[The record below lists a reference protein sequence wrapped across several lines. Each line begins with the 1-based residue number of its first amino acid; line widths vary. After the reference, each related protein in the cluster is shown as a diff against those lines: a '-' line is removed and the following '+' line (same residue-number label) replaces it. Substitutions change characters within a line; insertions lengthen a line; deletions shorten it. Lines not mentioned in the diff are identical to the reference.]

1 MKKKRIHNFSANFL
15 QHAWN
20 WTLRAY
26 SEIECGKYLPIAIKC
41 SFRFR
46 IIENIREFVFN
57 EVSIKLKDRNIGY
70 STRYYSGDWNLS
82 ICSYGELRRRRG
94 YFMPLVFNIFDITFD
109 ISKLIGRTAFPAR
122 VTLIS
127 ISHFVPGDRR
137 SVPRH
142 RYVLV
147 SRFDKYWIAAAAKRL
162 VACVIKRDICTYI
175 RRKDVTYAFSFRTH
189 GKGGNVIFFDNFS
202 LTAVWYIFYIV
213 RKWII
218 CWKEVLGIYQIVC
231 SKSYFDG
238 NAYYFANCLLIIV
251 IFNERAFVPL
261 MSCSGVLSCY
271 VYRRIAL
278 LRNSV

>member
-1 MKKKRIHNFSANFL
+1 MRKKRIHNFSANFL

-26 SEIECGKYLPIAIKC
+26 SGIECGKYLPIAIKC

-46 IIENIREFVFN
+46 IKEDIREFVFN
-57 EVSIKLKDRNIGY
+57 ETSIKLKDRNIGY

-82 ICSYGELRRRRG
+82 ICPYGELRRRRG

-175 RRKDVTYAFSFRTH
+175 RRKDVTYAFSFKTH
-189 GKGGNVIFFDNFS
+189 GKGGKCYFFRQFFTN
-202 LTAVWYIFYIV
+202 
-213 RKWII
+213 
-218 CWKEVLGIYQIVC
+218 C
-231 SKSYFDG
+231 STNHILHRAQMNYLLERSAR
-238 NAYYFANCLLIIV
+238 NLSNCLLQII
-251 IFNERAFVPL
+251 L
-261 MSCSGVLSCY
+261 
-271 VYRRIAL
+271 RRECILFCQLFA
-278 LRNSV
+278 NYCNI